1 MNDFEYS
8 NLINIAAL
16 LIGLQNLY
24 ENEQQTAYNDVH
36 ASNQKQAE
44 YLLVEIG
51 KKFDEQNKKID
62 EILER
67 LERIEENGKAKE
79 EI

>member
-1 MNDFEYS
+1 MQYYILKLNTTLQKRKKLNDFEYS

-44 YLLVEIG
+44 YLLGG
-51 KKFDEQNKKID
+51 KK
-62 EILER
+62 
-67 LERIEENGKAKE
+67 
-79 EI
+79 

>member
-44 YLLVEIG
+44 YLLGEIG
-51 KKFDEQNKKID
+51 KQFESQNKKID

-67 LERIEENGKAKE
+67 LERIEDNDRQDKE
-79 EI
+79 

>member
-44 YLLVEIG
+44 YLLGEIG
-51 KKFDEQNKKID
+51 KQFESQNKKID

-67 LERIEENGKAKE
+67 LERIEDNGRQDKE
-79 EI
+79 